1 MKHIIL
7 PVFLFL
13 AQITFAQNSL
23 DMGTRYVCPPCNSSC
38 DTLEFDRPG
47 TCHHCNME
55 LVSKTEMDKHRESQ
69 DKTIA
74 FYLQDGVE
82 VLDFAGPL
90 EVFSYAGFKVFTVS
104 KTKKPI
110 KSQGILKILPD
121 YDLDSAPKADILA
134 FFGGNASE
142 AYQDDEVISWVKRQK
157 NIKYYFSV
165 CTGAF
170 ILAEAGILEDKTATT
185 FHAALEGLER
195 EFPKTK
201 VLKNVRYVD
210 NGKVITTAGIS
221 AGIDGALHL
230 VAKLQGFNNARKV
243 AYHIEYDKWTPAEG
257 ELLVDDTVY
266 NFFHDLDNLNDYT
279 GTYEFENDSQVQ
291 IKYND
296 RENSIY
302 AYLNGQNYPLFY
314 ISEDHF
320 MGVDGNQ
327 VIFERDHS
335 GIVTGY
341 RQSKDNSLF
350 YNLIE

>member
-1 MKHIIL
+1 MKHTIL
-7 PVFLFL
+7 LIFLFL
-13 AQITFAQNSL
+13 AQITFAQTDL
-23 DMGTRYVCPPCNSSC
+23 EVDTIYVCPPCNSNC
-38 DTLEFDRPG
+38 DALEFNKPG

-55 LVSKTEMDKHRESQ
+55 LISKTELDTFRESQ
-69 DKTIA
+69 NKSIA

-82 VLDFAGPL
+82 VLDFAGPM

-104 KTKKPI
+104 KTTDHI
-110 KSQGILKILPD
+110 KSQGILNILPD
-121 YDLDSAPKADILA
+121 YDLNTAPQADILA
-134 FFGGNASE
+134 FFGGNASN
-142 AYQDDEVISWVKRQK
+142 ACQDEEVIAWVKEQK
-157 NIKYYFSV
+157 NIEYYFSV

-170 ILAEAGILEDKTATT
+170 ILAEAGILENKTATT
-185 FHAALEGLER
+185 FHSALEGLER
-195 EFPKTK
+195 EYPKTK
-201 VLKNVRYVD
+201 VLKNARYVD

-257 ELLVDDTVY
+257 QLLTDDTPY
-266 NFFHDLDNLNDYT
+266 KFFHDLDNLQDYT
-279 GTYEFENDSQVQ
+279 GTYEFENDSQVE
-291 IKYND
+291 IKYNK

-314 ISEDHF
+314 IMEDSF
-320 MGVDGNQ
+320 MGVNGDQ
-327 VIFERDHS
+327 VIFERNDI
-335 GIVTGY
+335 GNITGY